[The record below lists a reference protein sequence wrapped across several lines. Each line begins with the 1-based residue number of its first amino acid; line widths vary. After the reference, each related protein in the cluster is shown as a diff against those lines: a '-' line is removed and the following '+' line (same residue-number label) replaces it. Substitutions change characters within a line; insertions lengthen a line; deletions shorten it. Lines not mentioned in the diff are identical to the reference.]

1 VSDVSE
7 IAQLWQRAVAQLFS
21 FLEVAHRNNCEE
33 YVVAGRRA
41 ISASRNY
48 LRRAVEWW

>member
-1 VSDVSE
+1 MV
-7 IAQLWQRAVAQLFS
+7 ILTAVVILTALAVFS
-21 FLEVAHRNNCEE
+21 FLEVVHRNNYEE

-48 LRRAVEWW
+48 RRRAVEW